1 MNAILGISSEPN
13 VVPLRLSGV
22 DARPESLEAV
32 LCALAADGIELRS
45 IVRTADQVSIVV
57 PAAPLDVLPRVIGR
71 LRTQAPWRRRH
82 RRRSGAGVRRRS
94 PAERRLAI
102 AARMFRALSREG
114 MNSQCLSMSEA
125 ESGAWS
131 TMVIASAPWAR
142 CARSSSTSSRS

>member
-57 PAAPLDVLPRVIGR
+57 PAASLMSCRASSAGCG
-71 LRTQAPWRRRH
+71 TQASLATASSAPK
-82 RRRSGAGVRRRS
+82 RRRS
-94 PAERRLAI
+94 P
-102 AARMFRALSREG
+102 S
-114 MNSQCLSMSEA
+114 SEP
-125 ESGAWS
+125 G
-131 TMVIASAPWAR
+131 
-142 CARSSSTSSRS
+142 